1 VQQTEARRR
10 AGSHYTPAD
19 LCTLV
24 VQHALDPLVQKV
36 DTSDE
41 LLKLKICDPSM
52 GSGAFLMAAGE
63 YLAERLSALWE
74 KEGQV
79 AGVLPTSS
87 DEARPRAR
95 REVFARCLYGV
106 DIDPVAVRLCRQAVA
121 FAGSLSVTDKEAW
134 QDHFIGGDALV
145 GFDFRA
151 RETFSLDEEPAPE
164 AERAAL
170 DAHLRAAGEQGVRMF
185 DAFIDRALVEMSA
198 RDQARALAKARS
210 EWAAL
215 APLEFEERL
224 AHAPYSPR
232 SPRPCHF
239 AVAFPEVQA
248 QGGFDAIVGN
258 PPWIAYVGRAA
269 QPLARELFEYYRLS
283 NPAFASYR
291 TLHGLFVHRAARLLR
306 VGGRLGFVL
315 PTSIADLSGYAPT
328 RAAHDTLCRVDV
340 ELPDFGDGRF
350 EGVFQPCMGLLATR
364 DTDVARPLG
373 RGNEWPLARDDL
385 SGEARSLLE
394 RLATHPV
401 LPPSLFAERG
411 FQTTGRDL
419 PFLRRQSQPSPE
431 FSMQLREGTDVQPFV
446 LTAPTLC
453 IDPSGVAGRLRRA
466 ERWQEV
472 GVLIRQTARFPIAA
486 PSDGLAFRNSIL
498 AGLPKAPYSA
508 LLLVHY
514 LNSELMRWYHYT
526 KHRDA
531 RQGMPQLKIGHLR
544 ALPAPPPKLT
554 ARLNDWSET
563 QSNPPSEADT
573 KQVNA
578 WVFEAFN
585 LSKAECAMVREWAR
599 ANPVPLPRRKA
610 EARSSQRLERS
621 DQSS

>member
-1 VQQTEARRR
+1 
-10 AGSHYTPAD
+10 
-19 LCTLV
+19 
-24 VQHALDPLVQKV
+24 
-36 DTSDE
+36 
-41 LLKLKICDPSM
+41 
-52 GSGAFLMAAGE
+52 
-63 YLAERLSALWE
+63 
-74 KEGQV
+74 
-79 AGVLPTSS
+79 
-87 DEARPRAR
+87 
-95 REVFARCLYGV
+95 
-106 DIDPVAVRLCRQAVA
+106 
-121 FAGSLSVTDKEAW
+121 
-134 QDHFIGGDALV
+134 
-145 GFDFRA
+145 
-151 RETFSLDEEPAPE
+151 
-164 AERAAL
+164 
-170 DAHLRAAGEQGVRMF
+170 
-185 DAFIDRALVEMSA
+185 
-198 RDQARALAKARS
+198 
-210 EWAAL
+210 
-215 APLEFEERL
+215 
-224 AHAPYSPR
+224 
-232 SPRPCHF
+232 
-239 AVAFPEVQA
+239 
-248 QGGFDAIVGN
+248 
-258 PPWIAYVGRAA
+258 
-269 QPLARELFEYYRLS
+269 
-283 NPAFASYR
+283 
-291 TLHGLFVHRAARLLR
+291 
-306 VGGRLGFVL
+306 
-315 PTSIADLSGYAPT
+315 
-328 RAAHDTLCRVDV
+328 
-340 ELPDFGDGRF
+340 
-350 EGVFQPCMGLLATR
+350 
-364 DTDVARPLG
+364 
-373 RGNEWPLARDDL
+373 
-385 SGEARSLLE
+385 
-394 RLATHPV
+394 
-401 LPPSLFAERG
+401 
-411 FQTTGRDL
+411 
-419 PFLRRQSQPSPE
+419 
-431 FSMQLREGTDVQPFV
+431 MQLREGTDVQPFV